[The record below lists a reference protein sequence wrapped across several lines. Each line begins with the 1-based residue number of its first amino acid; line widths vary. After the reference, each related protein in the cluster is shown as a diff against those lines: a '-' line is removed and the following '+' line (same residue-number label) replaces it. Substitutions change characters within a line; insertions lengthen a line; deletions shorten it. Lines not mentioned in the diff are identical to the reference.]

1 MADYSVKAILS
12 AVDKNFTSTFA
23 KADKTVSGFQSKL
36 ASGFAFGVFAGV
48 GQSAF
53 NKVTHSISSMKDE
66 LVESS
71 RAWQNF
77 ESNMAMNG
85 HTKKEIAETR
95 KELQKYAEQTIY
107 SSSDMASTFAQF
119 DAVGVKGSK
128 DLVKAF
134 GGIAAASEN
143 PRQAMKTLSVQGV
156 QMAAKPYVSW
166 MDFKLMLEQ
175 TPAGIAKVAK
185 TMGMTTSE
193 LVANVQAGKVKTEDF
208 FEAIKKTAGAGS
220 DLQKMATQYKD
231 IGQALD
237 GLKETISNKLQP
249 AFMAFNAKGI
259 KVVTTAT
266 NELSDAIDRL
276 TEAFE
281 KNGLSGVLEELA
293 SSAGKLPA
301 PLREIASVGGA
312 MAGIFVGRKIFN
324 PKTFERVSD
333 GIGLVNHGIKSIP
346 AGLDKATEGLF
357 KLQTITGRFDI
368 GSRGNRIWKSIYAPF
383 EKASAMSSSVLDR
396 MGSMLPNRVTAIGGR
411 LGGAFGAVGGKVT
424 GGLAKV
430 MGLGLRLILPAA
442 LIATAIAGLGVLA
455 NAYGDKIN
463 DMIKIA
469 VEKGPEVIA
478 NFTKSVTSKLPDLI
492 NSGSQLLINFLSGL
506 AQLLPNVLES
516 AFTIIETLVNG
527 LSANAPSIIT
537 SAVEVL
543 SQFVM
548 GIAEHLPDLIVT
560 GMNLLASLAK
570 GIAQN
575 FPQIA
580 ETAFN
585 ALIKFVDGIIENLP
599 QILQA
604 AAQIV
609 LSLIGGLIAAFP
621 TIVQKGVELIG
632 KLVSGIVQAIP
643 QVFTAILGLG
653 KGIVD
658 RVSKID
664 LKSIGRAII
673 HGFLGGLT
681 AGFEKVKNFVGGIA
695 GWIKKHKGPIE
706 YDKRLLIP
714 AGNAIMSGLDKGLTS
729 SFSKVKRTVDGMGS
743 SIADSFGIGRQMSFA
758 GIPTASL
765 SSEYDYDAVA
775 RYTVVVPVE
784 LDGKEIAKAT
794 ADPMREELNKR
805 EKREGRRHG
814 RV

>member
-23 KADKTVSGFQSKL
+23 KADRSVVGLQSRLSRGF
-36 ASGFAFGVFAGV
+36 GFGLFAGA
-48 GQSAF
+48 GQAAF
-53 NKVTHSISSMKDE
+53 NKVTSAIGGMKNE
-66 LVESS
+66 LIESS

-77 ESNMAMNG
+77 EANMRMNG
-85 HTKKEIAETR
+85 HTRKEIAETR
-95 KELQKYAEQTIY
+95 KDLQRYAEQTIY

-119 DAVGVKGSK
+119 DAVGVKSSK

-134 GGIAAASEN
+134 GGLAAASEN

-156 QMAAKPYVSW
+156 QMAAKPKVAW
-166 MDFKLMLEQ
+166 LDFKFMLEQ
-175 TPAGIAKVAK
+175 TPAGMSKVAK
-185 TMGMTTSE
+185 AMGMTTKE
-193 LVANVQAGKVKTEDF
+193 LVANVQAGKVKSEDF
-208 FEAIKKTAGAGS
+208 FAAVRKAAGTGS

-231 IGQALD
+231 IWQALD
-237 GLKETISNKLQP
+237 GLRETVSNKLQP
-249 AFMAFNAKGI
+249 AFRAFNDKGI
-259 KVVTTAT
+259 KVVTKAT
-266 NELSDAIDRL
+266 NEFSDAVDRL

-281 KNGLSGVLEELA
+281 KNGLSGVLDELT
-293 SSAGKLPA
+293 SSASKLPA
-301 PLREIASVGGA
+301 PLKEIAAVGGA
-312 MAGIFVGRKIFN
+312 MAGIFAGRKIFN
-324 PKTFERVSD
+324 PKTFGLVSD
-333 GIGLVNHGIKSIP
+333 GIGLINHGIKSIP

-357 KLQTITGRFDI
+357 KLQTMTGRFDV
-368 GSRGNRIWKSIYAPF
+368 GSRGNKIWQGIYSQF
-383 EKASAMSSSVLDR
+383 EKASVMSSSVLDK
-396 MGSMLPNRVTAIGGR
+396 MGSALPNRVTALGSR
-411 LGGAFGAVGGKVT
+411 LGGAFSVVGGKVT

-442 LIATAIAGLGVLA
+442 LIATALAGLGVLA
-455 NAYGDKIN
+455 NTYGDKIN

-469 VEKGPEVIA
+469 AEKGPEVIA
-478 NFTKSVTSKLPDLI
+478 NFTKGVTSKLPDLI

-527 LSANAPSIIT
+527 LSANAPNIIT

-543 SQFVM
+543 SQFII
-548 GIAEHLPDLIVT
+548 GIAEHLPDLIAT
-560 GMNLLASLAK
+560 GMSLIASLAQ

-575 FPQIA
+575 FPQIV

-585 ALIKFVDGIIENLP
+585 ALMKFVDGMINNLP

-604 AAQIV
+604 AAQII
-609 LSLIGGLIAAFP
+609 LSLITGLVTAFP
-621 TIVQKGVELIG
+621 TIIQKGFELIL
-632 KLVSGIVQAIP
+632 KLAIGIVKAIP
-643 QVFTAILGLG
+643 QVFKAILGLG
-653 KGIVD
+653 KGIVE
-658 RVSKID
+658 RISNINLLSAGKAVID
-664 LKSIGRAII
+664 
-673 HGFLGGLT
+673 GFLSGLT
-681 AGFEKVKNFVGGIA
+681 AGFSKVKNFVGGIA
-695 GWIKKHKGPIE
+695 SWIKKHKGPID

-714 AGNAIMSGLDKGLTS
+714 AGRAIMNGLDKGLTS
-729 SFSKVKRTVDGMGS
+729 SFSKVKRTVDGMGEQ
-743 SIADSFGIGRQMSFA
+743 IADSFGIGGQMSFA
-758 GIPTASL
+758 GIPTATL

-794 ADPMREELNKR
+794 ADPMREELSKR